1 MHKAIAYFFLGFVA
15 GLAVMEFANGKPP
28 VKINHSVNGYP
39 IGYDY
44 HFRPWL
50 YRSGV
55 YQYNPY
61 SQGNNSGSRANTS
74 NGGENRGGNR
84 GNTGRGIE
92 QGENH
97 GRTIEVNDR
106 KKN

>member
-1 MHKAIAYFFLGFVA
+1 MHKSVAYFFIGFIT
-15 GLAVMEFANGKPP
+15 GLAVVELTNGKPP

-44 HFRPWL
+44 HFRPL
-50 YRSGV
+50 FYRSGV
-55 YQYNPY
+55 YHYNPY
-61 SQGNNSGSRANTS
+61 SQGNNSGARANTS
-74 NGGENRGGNR
+74 NGGENR